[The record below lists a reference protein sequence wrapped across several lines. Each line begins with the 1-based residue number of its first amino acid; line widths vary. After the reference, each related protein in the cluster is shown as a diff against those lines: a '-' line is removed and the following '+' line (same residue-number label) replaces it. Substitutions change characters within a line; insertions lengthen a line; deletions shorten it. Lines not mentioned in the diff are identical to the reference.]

1 MPEENKSPEPKKTT
15 AKTPVVAIKPFSLSG
30 NPNGETFHS
39 DQISDMGV
47 TGTVHSALGN
57 TDFGNSKYDDLSTK
71 TEHIQSGNYE
81 FMRGE
86 RQSALTQIG
95 SGVVR
100 VGLKAVVE
108 ALKTPA
114 YLYAL
119 GEAAMTDKTLDQ
131 TLDNAYLNGLEGA
144 ENSWKAAGSPL
155 AVHKSFKSGKGGLMD
170 NIAST
175 SFWASEGA
183 DGVGYMVGM
192 VGGSYGVGLLGLA
205 PKLAKV
211 ALKLGVKNAL
221 KASSIG
227 AKLELGVQ
235 TTLNTATESLAE
247 AKGVGDRIR
256 NDFKDMLN
264 PESQNYNPINPATGK
279 NWTEQ
284 EVASSIADGSK
295 STFYLNTLILFG
307 PNMIMN
313 KNLLGRFNKDKKL
326 LDNFRDASGKL
337 SINPLLKKQFI
348 KDYSK
353 ALGIAMVSEGPV
365 EEGGQFSIE
374 NYEVKRATG
383 KTSDTLIKG
392 LIKEYGNTW
401 NSLEGQK
408 SILLGSVIGGLAGVA
423 GQYRKNKQLSELKPV
438 INKMIANN
446 FTGVM
451 DNLDIFERDDNN
463 RIKNDNNNQP
473 VINEQ
478 KALAYFYSL
487 ANEAGESQVRDLAA
501 FDSNKLLYD
510 YIAHK
515 QFVRWSSQFIQQGD
529 LGLEILDEHIDN
541 AANTQE
547 IIDKKDLSLG
557 QGTSFSE
564 TGYKQQLKKKARDLH
579 ASYNETL
586 DVLKGL
592 PFLEEFTKNNPKEA
606 GSYIND
612 LANAVYQ
619 ENAKQV
625 FYKEKI
631 QDLSKE
637 LIELNSSLSSDL
649 PQNQAIAEKIRKDV
663 ANTVLLLEKSKE
675 DYKAI
680 FSEEQQ
686 ILAFNQHIKD
696 SKVEE
701 EISKESRK
709 FATGSNVAD
718 GENKTNDPGDQ
729 SAEIINYNNNNTE
742 KLNTIN
748 NFADFNLLKEEAKE
762 SPYHNTET
770 SKQFAAKE
778 KQLNDAVN
786 VFANAIIKNTVE
798 NTPENQEFF
807 ANNSKEIEAKVQQL
821 KDAAMPKKTF
831 DELLAEKGIVN
842 EEMPP
847 VLTQEKIDEEQEIVS
862 LANVQGSY
870 SSNEKTQNET
880 QESINSIQSE
890 KGINARVNV
899 IMVRLFEHYF
909 DNKVFRFIRDNFGF
923 PKIDNSSKVNI
934 TALNALKKGD
944 KVTLELV
951 KLTKAEDDP
960 YKFFKDD
967 QNNFIPVNHIAIKH
981 NGELVG
987 FVMQPHPVSVESL
1000 DPVKSEE
1007 LRKQL
1012 IDYRKKVI
1020 SLINQGITVTEE
1032 VQAKGT
1038 GNLYTKLK
1046 EGNPK
1051 EPASTKFIDNKFDV
1065 FSDSRPQDKAD
1076 GSLIFVYANAEGKIK
1091 LPDSSVSDLNASDIV
1106 TINKRLN
1113 EFSKFRTKPG
1123 QVYQLVKDLTG
1134 QWSPIPVY
1142 ANNINDKTTDA
1153 IEEILN
1159 TFDDS
1164 SNEKDIVRALQPYV
1178 YSSKNKQGAMLLV
1191 KKEGGKIILS
1201 SNRNDISLNDFNN
1214 GTALTKKFLLGM
1226 KGLAQNIDVTN
1237 INNPVV
1243 QQKMADRGTLIT
1255 NVTTFNGEYFVQ
1267 PYVEFSFNSMT
1278 EEKPAITDNQIN
1290 KLSAVQ
1296 PSSTPSTSVSTDVKA
1311 DIEKSLGIKLSDYLA
1326 YTMGSSGAMT
1336 WKQLLSMKDNDGN
1349 NIPENERHVI
1359 KSFYDLGDDH
1369 FAIGYKAN
1377 NSPNTINF
1385 QIYKKGNDIAVGKAF
1400 VNSSKEFHLISSKTT
1415 IAQEKIVFLN
1425 KKYDAEFAALEKPTT
1440 TTEDIEARKA
1450 DIEKRIQE
1458 EISKADMFHGTSDA
1472 EGVLSGKYDIDSAMQ
1487 TAGQEVGAGLYLAN
1501 NKERAKN
1508 YSEESARQQKVKGK
1522 IIGKPSVLYFN
1533 SKDFNILKSDKSIGK
1548 EVFNKV
1554 KEKYPDLS
1562 ITENTTAKE
1571 LYNKIVKEE
1580 YGVDFTSSLDTS
1592 DMVPIMVELG
1602 IDGINFKSDTVIYN
1616 FKKIKDNEI
1625 NAKYNALITKLSEI
1639 KPSKV
1644 TSEEDDFLNDLNDIK
1659 NVKIDE
1665 NGAASKSID
1674 NTVLNRVLFEK
1685 WLKKNLPQLSL
1696 SEITDINELKDT
1708 IIDAFGLFK
1717 DSTIFLFEG
1726 AGNKTAYH
1734 EAFHGV
1740 FRNLLTVKQREEL
1753 INEAKTKY
1761 PAPTL
1766 EDLNNLQKDLKNQ
1779 YTEQQ
1784 LTNLYYEEQLSDAFA
1799 IFSNDKNSKSL
1810 LGKLSDAIVRFFNKI
1825 LRYFNLLQNNDLSKI
1840 ENLFDNI
1847 NNGKLATMKSKSN
1860 SVVNIPI
1867 FSEYA
1872 YSKVLNEQLTVS
1884 IAAATV
1890 KTVGDLFMAKY
1901 QNNLI
1906 SNKKTSPVEAFQ
1918 SIVDDYIAK
1927 FKTLPKGSV
1936 DKAVCGKIILNFPEL
1951 IIEAKKYLSSR
1962 SVKIKSKISY
1972 TEKIGT
1978 LTSLEDNSSVEFFNE
1993 LELNKLSDYEVNT
2006 MESKTVK
2013 GLAEWT
2019 SISGLSSASARLRL
2033 FLSSIPVLSTRK
2045 SNGAYTSLTDR
2056 FGMQIYHDF
2065 NELYTYIEDNL
2076 IDLYEFE
2083 EQIEKLQE
2091 LSVNRPE
2098 LKQVIDKLTN
2108 KSSDYN
2114 NDQFNL
2120 LQNDFNTNFSKQQ
2133 LEYSLAKFDTDAATG
2148 QTTIRIID
2156 ANRTT
2161 LGKQISDKWK
2171 SNVFDNN
2178 RNTIGSYND
2187 QKESVINVA
2196 KAKRLEDSWNGL
2208 PEKPKASVVN
2218 AKLLQAGIEYSE
2230 SALNQLIEQND
2241 PEWKKDVSIVLN
2253 YYSSNLNPAN
2263 EKAFREALYRLVSKE
2278 VELVPSRHSKSFI
2291 SGTNENIFTV
2301 QLPSFISKTIAK
2313 IKNVG
2318 KFKTW
2323 SNELSKD
2330 LFYKNSGILK
2340 MLKGNSAF
2348 RLKLKV
2354 SYIDALKDERGTR
2367 EGVHFT
2373 DMTPKDYAA
2382 CQIAY
2387 FQNIA
2392 VNKQKDIAGVINKY
2406 FYIIGADKSMQVII
2420 DSTSTQAKVDSKGK
2434 LLVVKSPIINN
2445 GQDELSYYNHFLQEA
2460 HRIKVNLDIKNDII
2474 LNKGKGK
2481 HKLNS
2486 LLENYHMSKDNFT
2499 ELSKLILKDELSE
2512 EDVKQLSNM
2521 FDGFA
2526 YKFNYF
2532 SNDFNKNVLPSLMKI
2547 IDSSTIDNLESNLDS
2562 NDNVQFKGN
2571 VINAI
2576 AKEIQSDFNKTLEE
2590 MIDNGVILYNEKTK
2604 LYSSK
2609 IITLEEK
2616 INVVDGQKI
2625 QRTEQD
2631 INDDILNVLVNFSA
2645 NTKLN
2650 NMEFSNIFNGDIAQY
2665 KAKELGKRTPQ
2676 SQAMTV
2682 FGRFKNKI
2690 MKTRVVKDFYY
2701 KLDKEKRDDI
2711 YNSLIDNGLRPEE
2724 AKEIIDQYLNVNTT
2738 DAQVYI
2744 SPELYK
2750 RIHESRGTWTPLMQE
2765 AYDIAESGDKKAMTP
2780 EVRRQLLG
2788 IKPFYFG
2795 NRFNED
2801 LGIMQFEQVKCSMI
2815 PLFKSYTDLNPL
2827 LADIR
2832 KDMLKKDKNGN
2843 TTLDMVAHESAFKD
2857 ALGFRNDIFDST
2869 GSVTLDLNTDNFGIQ
2884 VDNVDHIEGGN
2895 DSTRQLKMLILGTV
2909 DKNKTYRG
2917 VPGSEII
2924 DTITRL
2930 EATNIRTSLAELK
2943 TKLDIK
2949 NNAEFG
2955 TFIADAITK
2964 RNATV
2969 NVEESLSLE
2978 DGDFKYALDGSLSV
2992 QIENLI
2998 SSVYTS
3004 NAIKQEFEVGGDAVQ
3019 ATSLGFQVK
3028 SKFKNLLEQQ
3038 KNLTKDEL
3046 TIQKRLEWI
3055 KPNKENGYIEFAEC
3069 AMPAW
3074 TSKFFD
3080 EKGFLIDAKNIPE
3093 ALRQLIIYRIPTE
3106 GLHSMLPIRVV
3117 EFLPPTMGNFILLPL
3132 EITKQFG
3139 SDFDF
3144 DKVYF
3149 IGKDFYK
3156 TINENK
3162 EVVFEEYKYY
3172 ANEED
3177 TALRYGQYI
3186 RYANKKRVYPMDF
3199 EFFAKLPIEEQNPK
3213 ASRDNEIIN
3222 QYFNILTELSN
3233 LNLLIKP
3240 SGFDALVDFK
3250 NDNFE
3255 TKQEV
3260 DFFSSNNQ
3268 REIKKRSHTSITIKG
3283 QAALHVSGHSF
3294 GVLMDLNTASYIKEK
3309 QKDGT
3314 YKSYLDLNKTINI
3327 DGKKRTDFHKLYN
3340 DSGKLIA
3347 NELGSLLAA
3356 TLDDLKFDILAYLNI
3371 NSYTIDTLAT
3381 IMRSG
3386 VTTND
3391 SLTFIGQP
3399 ALKELAKALEGN
3411 ENKIKEFNQG
3421 RIDVDTLISI
3431 YKNKAKSILDKLEDR
3446 DNPEVS
3452 DLYDKIE
3459 DPNFYVSTKEIFKY
3473 VNNFDFNEFEKTAS
3487 PKELLNYFSNQ
3498 ARVLIQFKSAEI
3510 ISKELVKANKFF
3522 AINKEVGPNIEDI
3535 ISKQYILEDLENS
3548 KILNGFDLE
3557 RNPSL
3562 NETWKVH
3569 LDALQWFSSYFP
3581 YGSESYK
3588 GVKEMF
3594 AFQQGSKNIS
3604 EYPVKDRQYM
3614 NSFIRTFVD
3623 HGSDLFK
3630 DVNKEYDN
3638 LLKTLPAL
3646 VNKIFAFTD
3655 EEMFLGTISYNSL
3668 RNNPFLKELKEYNDK
3683 DNDNYYLQLK
3693 GTRLELQIKNNVI
3706 AGLTALYNS
3715 VDPEVKNFA
3724 IDLIKHSFLTT
3735 GFFKGINSFSTLIN
3749 PEILNELGYNQ
3760 FRKNVIEELRIKG
3773 PLLSEKTIVEEMI
3786 MNNPRSFSKTFDP
3799 IMFIQD
3805 STEGLPSTITTNIN
3819 LINAA
3824 KRTGDMQWTDEDG
3837 VTRNPMIISVIDKAK
3852 KMIKLFKRND
3862 NVGVAN
3868 DMNEVANIV
3877 YNEITPLG
3885 KNGCVIEINILE
3897 TPKKSQLPDN
3907 DRGIS
3912 STDESTDVDGKIT
3925 PVIPDGKKNEEV
3937 VTEVNV
3943 ATENKESP
3951 LPTTQPSTQPQ
3962 VVLSTSKKLT
3972 QEEADWL
3979 MNNLRQITE
3988 KYKSSTLA
3996 GSKDIELK
4004 TPIII
4009 GKTKVTHIDPEA
4021 GGTPSIIFERPS
4033 GKWMIKIREKNN
4045 KMYLELFQWRDANV
4059 KGEFS
4064 FYVTDDSTGNDLEN
4078 IKKSGLFDLAT
4089 QLYNDT
4095 NIPDPGTRLG
4105 QFETANSLQ
4114 QKYGLKR
4121 TYKDIINELKVTQPS
4136 TSVKSNLSNINTNNS
4151 LFRPDTKIKE
4161 KHFKN
4166 SNTVKVSEILDTIS
4180 ESNHPLSA
4188 LAARL
4193 KSFSSINNVNVNLLP
4208 VSSFTKEVEI
4218 ESAAYFSVDKNE
4230 INIAEF
4236 TNVKKGE
4243 SEALL
4248 LHEILH
4254 ALSYNALRK
4263 NGEYNQDFKKLYNYS
4278 IDKLKGFDVESEK
4291 GTYANHTI
4299 DEFFVSL
4306 FTDSNFIKQLK
4317 ELPPIDIKKSD
4328 NLFEEI
4334 FDMIL
4339 KYLGIEKGDSAYKQ
4353 AFSVATNILE
4363 EERFNVNRSEDL
4375 FEMQKYED
4383 SLNLNIET
4391 LDSPK
4396 FIDWYNNELQNN
4408 PDLDAEEA
4416 LEYYK
4421 KCKS

>member
-1 MPEENKSPEPKKTT
+1 MIADLKAREQTDLVKAGINLVDFEGTYGDKQGNMP
-15 AKTPVVAIKPFSLSG
+15 
-30 NPNGETFHS
+30 
-39 DQISDMGV
+39 
-47 TGTVHSALGN
+47 
-57 TDFGNSKYDDLSTK
+57 DDL
-71 TEHIQSGNYE
+71 Y
-81 FMRGE
+81 
-86 RQSALTQIG
+86 
-95 SGVVR
+95 
-100 VGLKAVVE
+100 AV
-108 ALKTPA
+108 
-114 YLYAL
+114 Y
-119 GEAAMTDKTLDQ
+119 
-131 TLDNAYLNGLEGA
+131 
-144 ENSWKAAGSPL
+144 
-155 AVHKSFKSGKGGLMD
+155 
-170 NIAST
+170 
-175 SFWASEGA
+175 
-183 DGVGYMVGM
+183 
-192 VGGSYGVGLLGLA
+192 
-205 PKLAKV
+205 
-211 ALKLGVKNAL
+211 
-221 KASSIG
+221 
-227 AKLELGVQ
+227 
-235 TTLNTATESLAE
+235 
-247 AKGVGDRIR
+247 
-256 NDFKDMLN
+256 
-264 PESQNYNPINPATGK
+264 
-279 NWTEQ
+279 
-284 EVASSIADGSK
+284 
-295 STFYLNTLILFG
+295 
-307 PNMIMN
+307 
-313 KNLLGRFNKDKKL
+313 
-326 LDNFRDASGKL
+326 
-337 SINPLLKKQFI
+337 
-348 KDYSK
+348 
-353 ALGIAMVSEGPV
+353 
-365 EEGGQFSIE
+365 
-374 NYEVKRATG
+374 
-383 KTSDTLIKG
+383 
-392 LIKEYGNTW
+392 
-401 NSLEGQK
+401 K
-408 SILLGSVIGGLAGVA
+408 SI
-423 GQYRKNKQLSELKPV
+423 YDK
-438 INKMIANN
+438 
-446 FTGVM
+446 
-451 DNLDIFERDDNN
+451 
-463 RIKNDNNNQP
+463 
-473 VINEQ
+473 
-478 KALAYFYSL
+478 Y
-487 ANEAGESQVRDLAA
+487 
-501 FDSNKLLYD
+501 NKL
-510 YIAHK
+510 
-515 QFVRWSSQFIQQGD
+515 
-529 LGLEILDEHIDN
+529 
-541 AANTQE
+541 
-547 IIDKKDLSLG
+547 
-557 QGTSFSE
+557 
-564 TGYKQQLKKKARDLH
+564 
-579 ASYNETL
+579 
-586 DVLKGL
+586 
-592 PFLEEFTKNNPKEA
+592 
-606 GSYIND
+606 
-612 LANAVYQ
+612 
-619 ENAKQV
+619 
-625 FYKEKI
+625 
-631 QDLSKE
+631 
-637 LIELNSSLSSDL
+637 
-649 PQNQAIAEKIRKDV
+649 
-663 ANTVLLLEKSKE
+663 
-675 DYKAI
+675 
-680 FSEEQQ
+680 
-686 ILAFNQHIKD
+686 
-696 SKVEE
+696 
-701 EISKESRK
+701 
-709 FATGSNVAD
+709 
-718 GENKTNDPGDQ
+718 
-729 SAEIINYNNNNTE
+729 
-742 KLNTIN
+742 
-748 NFADFNLLKEEAKE
+748 
-762 SPYHNTET
+762 
-770 SKQFAAKE
+770 
-778 KQLNDAVN
+778 
-786 VFANAIIKNTVE
+786 
-798 NTPENQEFF
+798 
-807 ANNSKEIEAKVQQL
+807 
-821 KDAAMPKKTF
+821 
-831 DELLAEKGIVN
+831 
-842 EEMPP
+842 
-847 VLTQEKIDEEQEIVS
+847 
-862 LANVQGSY
+862 
-870 SSNEKTQNET
+870 
-880 QESINSIQSE
+880 
-890 KGINARVNV
+890 
-899 IMVRLFEHYF
+899 
-909 DNKVFRFIRDNFGF
+909 
-923 PKIDNSSKVNI
+923 
-934 TALNALKKGD
+934 
-944 KVTLELV
+944 
-951 KLTKAEDDP
+951 
-960 YKFFKDD
+960 
-967 QNNFIPVNHIAIKH
+967 
-981 NGELVG
+981 
-987 FVMQPHPVSVESL
+987 
-1000 DPVKSEE
+1000 
-1007 LRKQL
+1007 
-1012 IDYRKKVI
+1012 
-1020 SLINQGITVTEE
+1020 
-1032 VQAKGT
+1032 
-1038 GNLYTKLK
+1038 
-1046 EGNPK
+1046 
-1051 EPASTKFIDNKFDV
+1051 
-1065 FSDSRPQDKAD
+1065 
-1076 GSLIFVYANAEGKIK
+1076 
-1091 LPDSSVSDLNASDIV
+1091 
-1106 TINKRLN
+1106 
-1113 EFSKFRTKPG
+1113 
-1123 QVYQLVKDLTG
+1123 
-1134 QWSPIPVY
+1134 
-1142 ANNINDKTTDA
+1142 
-1153 IEEILN
+1153 
-1159 TFDDS
+1159 
-1164 SNEKDIVRALQPYV
+1164 
-1178 YSSKNKQGAMLLV
+1178 
-1191 KKEGGKIILS
+1191 
-1201 SNRNDISLNDFNN
+1201 
-1214 GTALTKKFLLGM
+1214 
-1226 KGLAQNIDVTN
+1226 
-1237 INNPVV
+1237 
-1243 QQKMADRGTLIT
+1243 
-1255 NVTTFNGEYFVQ
+1255 
-1267 PYVEFSFNSMT
+1267 
-1278 EEKPAITDNQIN
+1278 ITD
-1290 KLSAVQ
+1290 
-1296 PSSTPSTSVSTDVKA
+1296 
-1311 DIEKSLGIKLSDYLA
+1311 
-1326 YTMGSSGAMT
+1326 
-1336 WKQLLSMKDNDGN
+1336 
-1349 NIPENERHVI
+1349 
-1359 KSFYDLGDDH
+1359 
-1369 FAIGYKAN
+1369 
-1377 NSPNTINF
+1377 
-1385 QIYKKGNDIAVGKAF
+1385 
-1400 VNSSKEFHLISSKTT
+1400 
-1415 IAQEKIVFLN
+1415 
-1425 KKYDAEFAALEKPTT
+1425 
-1440 TTEDIEARKA
+1440 
-1450 DIEKRIQE
+1450 
-1458 EISKADMFHGTSDA
+1458 
-1472 EGVLSGKYDIDSAMQ
+1472 
-1487 TAGQEVGAGLYLAN
+1487 
-1501 NKERAKN
+1501 
-1508 YSEESARQQKVKGK
+1508 
-1522 IIGKPSVLYFN
+1522 
-1533 SKDFNILKSDKSIGK
+1533 
-1548 EVFNKV
+1548 
-1554 KEKYPDLS
+1554 
-1562 ITENTTAKE
+1562 
-1571 LYNKIVKEE
+1571 
-1580 YGVDFTSSLDTS
+1580 
-1592 DMVPIMVELG
+1592 
-1602 IDGINFKSDTVIYN
+1602 
-1616 FKKIKDNEI
+1616 
-1625 NAKYNALITKLSEI
+1625 LSEI
-1639 KPSKV
+1639 KPSSVVKNNISETKDSVNNAPIQPSKASGNKV
-1644 TSEEDDFLNDLNDIK
+1644 LYTSRKVLELAYANDKSNNRETGQTLENIIRRGGYAIEELNELIPGWQTMSLVTTEEDDFLNDLNDIK

-1740 FRNLLTVKQREEL
+1740 FRNLLTVKQREKL

-1993 LELNKLSDYEVNT
+1993 LELNKLSDYEINT

-2133 LEYSLAKFDTDAATG
+2133 LEYSLPKFDTDAATG

-2156 ANRTT
+2156 ANRVS

-2171 SNVFDNN
+2171 SNIFDNN

-2218 AKLLQAGIEYSE
+2218 AKLLQAGIEYSD
-2230 SALNQLIEQND
+2230 SALNQLVEQND

-2406 FYIIGADKSMQVII
+2406 FYIIPADKSMQVII
-2420 DSTSTQAKVDSKGK
+2420 DSTSTQAKVDSNGK
-2434 LLVVKSPIINN
+2434 LLVTKSPIIHN
-2445 GQDELSYYNHFLQEA
+2445 GQDKLSYYNHFLQEA

-2521 FDGFA
+2521 FNGFA

-2547 IDSSTIDNLESNLDS
+2547 IDNSTIDNLESNLDS

-2609 IITLEEK
+2609 IITLEEETDV
-2616 INVVDGQKI
+2616 INGQEVKI
-2625 QRTEQD
+2625 QRTEQQ

-2711 YNSLIDNGLRPEE
+2711 YNSLTDNGLSPEE

-2780 EVRRQLLG
+2780 EIRRQLLG

-3038 KNLTKDEL
+3038 KNLTKDQL

-3080 EKGFLIDAKNIPE
+3080 EKGFLIDAENIPE

-3268 REIKKRSHTSITIKG
+3268 RQIKKRSHTSITIKG

-3356 TLDDLKFDILAYLNI
+3356 TLDDLKFDILSYLNI

-3786 MNNPRSFSKTFDP
+3786 MNNPRAFSKTFDP
-3799 IMFIQD
+3799 IMFIED

-3912 STDESTDVDGKIT
+3912 STDESNDIPDKTT
-3925 PVIPDGKKNEEV
+3925 TVIPDGKNTEEV
-3937 VTEVNV
+3937 VTEVPI

-3951 LPTTQPSTQPQ
+3951 LPTTQ
-3962 VVLSTSKKLT
+3962 
-3972 QEEADWL
+3972 
-3979 MNNLRQITE
+3979 
-3988 KYKSSTLA
+3988 SST
-3996 GSKDIELK
+3996 
-4004 TPIII
+4004 
-4009 GKTKVTHIDPEA
+4009 
-4021 GGTPSIIFERPS
+4021 
-4033 GKWMIKIREKNN
+4033 N
-4045 KMYLELFQWRDANV
+4045 
-4059 KGEFS
+4059 
-4064 FYVTDDSTGNDLEN
+4064 
-4078 IKKSGLFDLAT
+4078 
-4089 QLYNDT
+4089 
-4095 NIPDPGTRLG
+4095 
-4105 QFETANSLQ
+4105 
-4114 QKYGLKR
+4114 
-4121 TYKDIINELKVTQPS
+4121 
-4136 TSVKSNLSNINTNNS
+4136 VKSNLSNINTNNS

-4166 SNTVKVSEILDTIS
+4166 SNTVKVSEILNTIS

-4188 LAARL
+4188 LANRL

-4263 NGEYNQDFKKLYNYS
+4263 NGEYNEDFKKLYNYS
-4278 IDKLKGFDVESEK
+4278 IDKLKGFDVKSEK

-4317 ELPPIDIKKSD
+4317 ELPPIDIKKSN

-4383 SLNLNIET
+4383 SLRSTQLFNDFEAAPSAKDLGIDDENIT
-4391 LDSPK
+4391 TTD
-4396 FIDWYNNELQNN
+4396 F
-4408 PDLDAEEA
+4408 
-4416 LEYYK
+4416 
-4421 KCKS
+4421 KCK

>member
-1 MPEENKSPEPKKTT
+1 MPEENKVPESKTT
-15 AKTPVVAIKPFSLSG
+15 PAKTPVVAIKPFSLSG
-30 NPNGETFHS
+30 NPNGEIFHS

-47 TGTVHSALGN
+47 SGTIHSTLGN
-57 TDFGNSKYDDLSTK
+57 TDFGNSKYDYLSTK
-71 TEHIQSGNYE
+71 TEDIQSGDYE

-86 RQSALTQIG
+86 RQSALSQIG
-95 SGVVR
+95 SGIAR
-100 VGLKAVVE
+100 IGLKAVVE
-108 ALKTPA
+108 AAKTPG
-114 YLYAL
+114 YLYAF

-144 ENSWKAAGSPL
+144 ENAYKAAGSPL

-192 VGGSYGVGLLGLA
+192 VGGSYGVSLLGLA

-211 ALKLGVKNAL
+211 ALKVGVKNAL

-235 TTLNTATESLAE
+235 TTLNTVTESLAE
-247 AKGVGDRIR
+247 AKGGGDRIR
-256 NDFKDMLN
+256 NEFKDILN
-264 PESQNYNPINPATGK
+264 PESPNYNPINPATSK
-279 NWTEQ
+279 DWTKE
-284 EVASSIADGSK
+284 EVDASIADGSK
-295 STFYLNTLILFG
+295 SIFLSNALLLFG
-307 PNMIMN
+307 PNLIMN
-313 KNLLGRFNKDKKL
+313 KNLLGRFVKDKKL

-337 SINPLLKKQFI
+337 SINPILKKQFI

-353 ALGIAMVSEGPV
+353 AIGTSVVSEGFV
-365 EEGGQFSIE
+365 EEGGQSSIE

-383 KTSDTLIKG
+383 KTSDDLMHG
-392 LIKEYGNTW
+392 LIKEYSNTLT
-401 NSLEGQK
+401 SLEGQK
-408 SILLGSVIGGLAGVA
+408 SILLGSVIGGLSGVV
-423 GQYRKNKQLSELKPV
+423 GEYRKNKQLNELKPV
-438 INKMIANN
+438 ISKMIANN

-463 RIKNDNNNQP
+463 RIKNDNSNQP
-473 VINEQ
+473 IINEQ

-529 LGLEILDEHIDN
+529 IGLEILDEHIDN

-564 TGYKQQLKKKARDLH
+564 ASYKQQLKKKARDLH

-637 LIELNSSLSSDL
+637 LMELNSSISADL
-649 PQNQAIAEKIRKDV
+649 PQNQAIAEKIRKDT
-663 ANTVLLLEKSKE
+663 ADTVLLLEKSKE
-675 DYKAI
+675 DYKSI

-696 SKVEE
+696 SKAEE
-701 EISKESRK
+701 EISNESRK

-748 NFADFNLLKEEAKE
+748 NFADFNLLKEEAKA
-762 SPYHNTET
+762 SPYHSIET

-778 KQLNDAVN
+778 KQLNDAVD
-786 VFANAIIKNTVE
+786 VFANAIVKNTVE

-807 ANNSKEIEAKVQQL
+807 ANNSKEINAKAQQL

-847 VLTQEKIDEEQEIVS
+847 VLTQEEIDEEQEIVS

-880 QESINSIQSE
+880 QESLNSIQSE

-899 IMVRLFEHYF
+899 IMVHLFEHFF
-909 DNKVFRFIRDNFGF
+909 DNKVFRFVRDAFGF
-923 PKIDNSSKVNI
+923 PKIDNYSKINI

-951 KLTKAEDDP
+951 KLTKDKDDL

-987 FVMQPHPVSVESL
+987 FVMQPHPVSIESL
-1000 DPVKSEE
+1000 DPAKSEE
-1007 LRKQL
+1007 LRNQL

-1032 VQAKGT
+1032 VEAKGT

-1046 EGNPK
+1046 EKKPN
-1051 EPASTKFIDNKFDV
+1051 EPASNKFIDAKFDV
-1065 FSDSRPQDKAD
+1065 FSESRSQDKAD

-1091 LPDSSVSDLNASDIV
+1091 LPDSSLSDLNASDIV

-1178 YSSKNKQGAMLLV
+1178 YSSKHKQGAMLLV
-1191 KKEGGKIILS
+1191 QKENGKIIIY
-1201 SNRNDISLNDFNN
+1201 SNGIKISLNDFNS
-1214 GTALTKKFLLGM
+1214 GTVLTKKFLSGM

-1278 EEKPAITDNQIN
+1278 EEKPAITNNQIN

-1296 PSSTPSTSVSTDVKA
+1296 PSSTPTASVSTDVKA
-1311 DIEKSLGIKLSDYLA
+1311 DIERRRQEEIDKETPIKNENITVDFGGGVSVKYQVITYKDGSVKISTVSERSKRYSRLSDEAFKDYAKIDFESDAKGIIKTELVKDD
-1326 YTMGSSGAMT
+1326 YTDKES
-1336 WKQLLSMKDNDGN
+1336 Q
-1349 NIPENERHVI
+1349 EI
-1359 KSFYDLGDDH
+1359 K
-1369 FAIGYKAN
+1369 AAKEK
-1377 NSPNTINF
+1377 TIN
-1385 QIYKKGNDIAVGKAF
+1385 AKA
-1400 VNSSKEFHLISSKTT
+1400 EL
-1415 IAQEKIVFLN
+1415 
-1425 KKYDAEFAALEKPTT
+1425 AALE
-1440 TTEDIEARKA
+1440 
-1450 DIEKRIQE
+1450 Q
-1458 EISKADMFHGTSDA
+1458 
-1472 EGVLSGKYDIDSAMQ
+1472 
-1487 TAGQEVGAGLYLAN
+1487 
-1501 NKERAKN
+1501 
-1508 YSEESARQQKVKGK
+1508 
-1522 IIGKPSVLYFN
+1522 
-1533 SKDFNILKSDKSIGK
+1533 
-1548 EVFNKV
+1548 
-1554 KEKYPDLS
+1554 
-1562 ITENTTAKE
+1562 
-1571 LYNKIVKEE
+1571 
-1580 YGVDFTSSLDTS
+1580 
-1592 DMVPIMVELG
+1592 
-1602 IDGINFKSDTVIYN
+1602 
-1616 FKKIKDNEI
+1616 
-1625 NAKYNALITKLSEI
+1625 
-1639 KPSKV
+1639 PSKV

-1674 NTVLNRVLFEK
+1674 NTVLNRALFEK

-1847 NNGKLATMKSKSN
+1847 NNGKLATMKSTSN

-2056 FGMQIYHDF
+2056 FGMQVYHDF

-2187 QKESVINVA
+2187 QKESVINVS

-2230 SALNQLIEQND
+2230 SALNQLVEQND

-2420 DSTSTQAKVDSKGK
+2420 DSTSTQAKVDSNGK
-2434 LLVVKSPIINN
+2434 LLVDKSPIINN
-2445 GQDELSYYNHFLQEA
+2445 GQDELSYYNHFLQES

-2512 EDVKQLSNM
+2512 EDVKKLNNM

-2576 AKEIQSDFNKTLEE
+2576 AKEIQNDFNKTLEE

-2616 INVVDGQKI
+2616 INVVNGQEI
-2625 QRTEQD
+2625 QRTEQQ

-2711 YNSLIDNGLRPEE
+2711 YNSLIDNGLSPEE

-3038 KNLTKDEL
+3038 KNLTKDQL

-3080 EKGFLIDAKNIPE
+3080 EKGFLIDAENIPE

-3240 SGFDALVDFK
+3240 SGFDAFVDFK

-3268 REIKKRSHTSITIKG
+3268 RQIKKRSHTSITIKG

-3399 ALKELAKALEGN
+3399 ALKELAKSLEGN

-3431 YKNKAKSILDKLEDR
+3431 YKDKAKSILDKLEDR

-3557 RNPSL
+3557 KNPSL

-3594 AFQQGSKNIS
+3594 AYQQGSKNIS

-3773 PLLSEKTIVEEMI
+3773 PLLSEKTIVEQMI

-3799 IMFIQD
+3799 IMFIED
-3805 STEGLPSTITTNIN
+3805 SSEGLPSTITTNIN
-3819 LINAA
+3819 LIKAA

-3852 KMIKLFKRND
+3852 KMIKLYKRND
-3862 NVGVAN
+3862 NVGTA
-3868 DMNEVANIV
+3868 DDINEVSTIV
-3877 YNEITPLG
+3877 YDEITPLG
-3885 KNGCVIEINILE
+3885 KNGCVIEINTSE

-3912 STDESTDVDGKIT
+3912 STDESNDIPDKTTTVISDGKNT
-3925 PVIPDGKKNEEV
+3925 EEV

-3951 LPTTQPSTQPQ
+3951 LPTTQ
-3962 VVLSTSKKLT
+3962 LSNSVKENVEIPEKLKNIVYESGKEKEDYEIALVDGVPTFIVTNTVPTKLSKGFKVFYS
-3972 QEEADWL
+3972 D
-3979 MNNLRQITE
+3979 
-3988 KYKSSTLA
+3988 YA
-3996 GSKDIELK
+3996 GGQGLFKRSGKKVTIPGFEDIELVMEQGTNK
-4004 TPIII
+4004 VFELSTGLGMPN
-4009 GKTKVTHIDPEA
+4009 TKLTIQKEILA
-4021 GGTPSIIFERPS
+4021 ELEILF
-4033 GKWMIKIREKNN
+4033 KEKNVRSVIEKN
-4045 KMYLELFQWRDANV
+4045 KKINANNANV
-4059 KGEFS
+4059 IIEQNK
-4064 FYVTDDSTGNDLEN
+4064 
-4078 IKKSGLFDLAT
+4078 
-4089 QLYNDT
+4089 
-4095 NIPDPGTRLG
+4095 
-4105 QFETANSLQ
+4105 NS
-4114 QKYGLKR
+4114 
-4121 TYKDIINELKVTQPS
+4121 QPS
-4136 TSVKSNLSNINTNNS
+4136 TSVESNLSNINTNNS

-4180 ESNHPLSA
+4180 ELNHPLSA
-4188 LAARL
+4188 LATRL

-4208 VSSFTKEVEI
+4208 VSSFTKEVEL
-4218 ESAAYFSVDKNE
+4218 ESSAYFSVDKNE

-4263 NGEYNQDFKKLYNYS
+4263 NGEYNEDFKALYNYS
-4278 IDKLKGFDVESEK
+4278 VDKLKGFDIKSEK
-4291 GTYANHTI
+4291 GTYANYTI

-4306 FTDSNFIKQLK
+4306 FTDSKFIKQLK

-4334 FDMIL
+4334 FNMIL

-4396 FIDWYNNELQNN
+4396 FIDWYNNELKNN

>member
-1 MPEENKSPEPKKTT
+1 MPEENKVPESKTT
-15 AKTPVVAIKPFSLSG
+15 PAKTPVVAIKPFSLSG
-30 NPNGETFHS
+30 NPNGEIFHS

-47 TGTVHSALGN
+47 SGTIHSTLGN
-57 TDFGNSKYDDLSTK
+57 TDFGDSKYDYLSTK
-71 TEHIQSGNYE
+71 TEDIQSGDYE

-86 RQSALTQIG
+86 RQSALSQIG
-95 SGVVR
+95 SGIAR
-100 VGLKAVVE
+100 IGLKAVVE
-108 ALKTPA
+108 AAKTPG
-114 YLYAL
+114 YLYAF

-144 ENSWKAAGSPL
+144 ENAYKAAGSPL

-170 NIAST
+170 NIGST

-211 ALKLGVKNAL
+211 ALKVGVKNAL

-235 TTLNTATESLAE
+235 TTLNTVTESLAE
-247 AKGVGDRIR
+247 AKGGGDRIR
-256 NDFKDMLN
+256 SQFKDILN
-264 PESQNYNPINPATGK
+264 PESPNYNPINPATGK
-279 NWTEQ
+279 DWTKE
-284 EVASSIADGSK
+284 EVDASLADGSK
-295 STFYLNTLILFG
+295 SIFLSNALLLFG
-307 PNMIMN
+307 PNLIMN
-313 KNLLGRFNKDKKL
+313 KNLLGRFFKDKKV

-337 SINPLLKKQFI
+337 TTNPILKKQFI

-353 ALGIAMVSEGPV
+353 ALGISIFSEGFV
-365 EEGGQFSIE
+365 EEGGQSSIE

-383 KTSDTLIKG
+383 KTSDDLMHG
-392 LIKEYGNTW
+392 LIKEYGNTLT
-401 NSLEGQK
+401 SLEGQK
-408 SILLGSVIGGLAGVA
+408 SILLGSVIGGLSGVV

-438 INKMIANN
+438 ISKMIANN

-473 VINEQ
+473 IINEQ

-564 TGYKQQLKKKARDLH
+564 AGYKQQLKKKARDLH

-619 ENAKQV
+619 ENAKQI

-637 LIELNSSLSSDL
+637 LMELNSSISADL
-649 PQNQAIAEKIRKDV
+649 PQNQAIAEKIRKDT
-663 ANTVLLLEKSKE
+663 ADTVLLLEKSKE
-675 DYKAI
+675 DYKSI

-696 SKVEE
+696 LKAEE

-718 GENKTNDPGDQ
+718 NENKTNDQGDQ

-748 NFADFNLLKEEAKE
+748 NFADFNLLKEEAKA

-807 ANNSKEIEAKVQQL
+807 ASNSKEINAKVQQL

-847 VLTQEKIDEEQEIVS
+847 VLTQEEIDEEQEIVS
-862 LANVQGSY
+862 LANIQGSY

-960 YKFFKDD
+960 YKFFKDN

-1007 LRKQL
+1007 LRNQL

-1178 YSSKNKQGAMLLV
+1178 YSSTHKQGAMLLV

-1214 GTALTKKFLLGM
+1214 GTALTKKFLSGM

-1296 PSSTPSTSVSTDVKA
+1296 PLPTPSTPVFTDAKSDIERRSVSELLLQRK
-1311 DIEKSLGIKLSDYLA
+1311 ELKSKPLDGDNF
-1326 YTMGSSGAMT
+1326 
-1336 WKQLLSMKDNDGN
+1336 QLLKQIENRLVTEIFKNNPNLSIYLITEKNWAINDTGNLTTNNKLTQVLKIKYAIAEDLLNSYKEDN
-1349 NIPENERHVI
+1349 I
-1359 KSFYDLGDDH
+1359 
-1369 FAIGYKAN
+1369 
-1377 NSPNTINF
+1377 
-1385 QIYKKGNDIAVGKAF
+1385 
-1400 VNSSKEFHLISSKTT
+1400 
-1415 IAQEKIVFLN
+1415 
-1425 KKYDAEFAALEKPTT
+1425 KYDAELDALEKPTT
-1440 TTEDIEARKA
+1440 TT
-1450 DIEKRIQE
+1450 
-1458 EISKADMFHGTSDA
+1458 
-1472 EGVLSGKYDIDSAMQ
+1472 
-1487 TAGQEVGAGLYLAN
+1487 
-1501 NKERAKN
+1501 
-1508 YSEESARQQKVKGK
+1508 
-1522 IIGKPSVLYFN
+1522 
-1533 SKDFNILKSDKSIGK
+1533 
-1548 EVFNKV
+1548 
-1554 KEKYPDLS
+1554 
-1562 ITENTTAKE
+1562 
-1571 LYNKIVKEE
+1571 
-1580 YGVDFTSSLDTS
+1580 
-1592 DMVPIMVELG
+1592 
-1602 IDGINFKSDTVIYN
+1602 
-1616 FKKIKDNEI
+1616 
-1625 NAKYNALITKLSEI
+1625 
-1639 KPSKV
+1639 
-1644 TSEEDDFLNDLNDIK
+1644 EEDDFLNDLNDIK

-1753 INEAKTKY
+1753 VNEAKAKY

-1784 LTNLYYEEQLSDAFA
+1784 LTNLYYEEQIADAFA

-1993 LELNKLSDYEVNT
+1993 LELNKLSDYEINT

-2133 LEYSLAKFDTDAATG
+2133 LEYSLPKFDTDAATG

-2156 ANRTT
+2156 ANRVS

-2218 AKLLQAGIEYSE
+2218 AKLLQAGIEYSD
-2230 SALNQLIEQND
+2230 SALNQLVEQND

-2406 FYIIGADKSMQVII
+2406 FYIIPADKSMQVII
-2420 DSTSTQAKVDSKGK
+2420 DSTSTQAKVDSNGK
-2434 LLVVKSPIINN
+2434 LLVTKSPIIHN
-2445 GQDELSYYNHFLQEA
+2445 GQDKLSYYNHFLQEA

-2512 EDVKQLSNM
+2512 EDVKQLSKM

-2547 IDSSTIDNLESNLDS
+2547 IDNSTIDNLESNLDS

-2609 IITLEEK
+2609 IITLEEETDV
-2616 INVVDGQKI
+2616 INGQEVKI
-2625 QRTEQD
+2625 QRTEQQ

-2780 EVRRQLLG
+2780 EIRRQLLG

-3356 TLDDLKFDILAYLNI
+3356 TLDDLKFDILSYLNI

-3399 ALKELAKALEGN
+3399 ALKELAKSLEGN

-3715 VDPEVKNFA
+3715 VDLEVKNFA

-3773 PLLSEKTIVEEMI
+3773 PLLSEKTIVEQMI

-3799 IMFIQD
+3799 IMFIED

-3862 NVGVAN
+3862 NVGIAN

-3912 STDESTDVDGKIT
+3912 STDESTDVDDKIT
-3925 PVIPDGKKNEEV
+3925 PVIPDGKNTEEV

-3951 LPTTQPSTQPQ
+3951 LPTTQ
-3962 VVLSTSKKLT
+3962 
-3972 QEEADWL
+3972 
-3979 MNNLRQITE
+3979 
-3988 KYKSSTLA
+3988 SST
-3996 GSKDIELK
+3996 
-4004 TPIII
+4004 
-4009 GKTKVTHIDPEA
+4009 
-4021 GGTPSIIFERPS
+4021 
-4033 GKWMIKIREKNN
+4033 N
-4045 KMYLELFQWRDANV
+4045 
-4059 KGEFS
+4059 
-4064 FYVTDDSTGNDLEN
+4064 
-4078 IKKSGLFDLAT
+4078 
-4089 QLYNDT
+4089 
-4095 NIPDPGTRLG
+4095 
-4105 QFETANSLQ
+4105 
-4114 QKYGLKR
+4114 
-4121 TYKDIINELKVTQPS
+4121 
-4136 TSVKSNLSNINTNNS
+4136 VKSNLSNISTNNS

-4166 SNTVKVSEILDTIS
+4166 SNTVKVSEILNTIS

-4263 NGEYNQDFKKLYNYS
+4263 NGEYNEDFKKLYNYS
-4278 IDKLKGFDVESEK
+4278 IDKLKGFDVKSEK

-4317 ELPPIDIKKSD
+4317 ELPPIDIKKSN

-4383 SLNLNIET
+4383 SLRSTQLFNDFEAAPSAKDLGIDDENIT
-4391 LDSPK
+4391 TTD
-4396 FIDWYNNELQNN
+4396 F
-4408 PDLDAEEA
+4408 
-4416 LEYYK
+4416 
-4421 KCKS
+4421 KCK

>member
-1 MPEENKSPEPKKTT
+1 MPEENKSQEPKSTPEK
-15 AKTPVVAIKPFSLSG
+15 KPVVAIQPFSLSG
-30 NPNGETFHS
+30 NPFGEKVYS
-39 DQISDMGV
+39 GEISQMGV
-47 TGTVHSALGN
+47 TGTVHSTSGN
-57 TDFGNSKYDDLSTK
+57 IDFGDSKYDDLSTRA
-71 TEHIQSGNYE
+71 EHIQSGDYE

-86 RQSALTQIG
+86 RQSALSQIG

-170 NIAST
+170 NIGST

-183 DGVGYMVGM
+183 DGVGFMLGM
-192 VGGSYGVGLLGLA
+192 LVPGA
-205 PKLAKV
+205 
-211 ALKLGVKNAL
+211 ALKGVNLAVKAEKLLIKAGVKNAL

-235 TTLNTATESLAE
+235 TTLNTVTESLAE
-247 AKGVGDRIR
+247 AKGGADRIR
-256 NDFKDMLN
+256 NEFKDILN
-264 PESQNYNPINPATGK
+264 PESPNYNPINPATGK
-279 NWTEQ
+279 DWTKE
-284 EVASSIADGSK
+284 EVDASLADGSK
-295 STFYLNTLILFG
+295 SIFLSNALLLFG
-307 PNMIMN
+307 PNLIMN
-313 KNLLGRFNKDKKL
+313 KNLLGRFFKDKKV

-337 SINPLLKKQFI
+337 TINPLLKKQFI

-353 ALGIAMVSEGPV
+353 ALGISIFSEGFV
-365 EEGGQFSIE
+365 EEGGQSSIE

-383 KTSDTLIKG
+383 KTSDDLMHG
-392 LIKEYGNTW
+392 LIKEYGNTLT
-401 NSLEGQK
+401 SLEGQK
-408 SILLGSVIGGLAGVA
+408 SILLGSVIGGLSGVV
-423 GQYRKNKQLSELKPV
+423 GQYRKNKQLNELKPV
-438 INKMIANN
+438 ISKMIANN

-564 TGYKQQLKKKARDLH
+564 AGYKQQLKKKARDLH

-606 GSYIND
+606 GDYIND

-619 ENAKQV
+619 ENAKQI

-637 LIELNSSLSSDL
+637 LMELNSSISADL
-649 PQNQAIAEKIRKDV
+649 PQNQAIAEKIRKDT
-663 ANTVLLLEKSKE
+663 ADTVLLLEKSKE
-675 DYKAI
+675 DYKSI

-696 SKVEE
+696 LKAEE

-718 GENKTNDPGDQ
+718 NENKTNDQGDQ

-748 NFADFNLLKEEAKE
+748 NFADFNLLKEEAKA

-798 NTPENQEFF
+798 STPENQEFF

-821 KDAAMPKKTF
+821 KDAAMPKKSF
-831 DELLAEKGIVN
+831 NELLADQGIVN

-847 VLTQEKIDEEQEIVS
+847 VLTQKEIDEEQEIVS

-880 QESINSIQSE
+880 QESLNSIQSE

-909 DNKVFRFIRDNFGF
+909 DNKVFRFIRDKFGF

-981 NGELVG
+981 NGELIG

-1032 VQAKGT
+1032 VQVKGT

-1046 EGNPK
+1046 EGNPN
-1051 EPASTKFIDNKFDV
+1051 EPANNKFIDNKFDV
-1065 FSDSRPQDKAD
+1065 FSDSRLQDKAD

-1142 ANNINDKTTDA
+1142 ANNINDKTIDA

-1178 YSSKNKQGAMLLV
+1178 YSSTNKQGAMLLV

-1214 GTALTKKFLLGM
+1214 GTALTKKFLSGM

-1278 EEKPAITDNQIN
+1278 EEKPVITDNQIN

-1296 PSSTPSTSVSTDVKA
+1296 PSSTTFTGISTDA
-1311 DIEKSLGIKLSDYLA
+1311 
-1326 YTMGSSGAMT
+1326 
-1336 WKQLLSMKDNDGN
+1336 
-1349 NIPENERHVI
+1349 
-1359 KSFYDLGDDH
+1359 
-1369 FAIGYKAN
+1369 KAN
-1377 NSPNTINF
+1377 IERRRREEILKYLDTTFDSETVSLKEEQEEQQKIN
-1385 QIYKKGNDIAVGKAF
+1385 A
-1400 VNSSKEFHLISSKTT
+1400 
-1415 IAQEKIVFLN
+1415 
-1425 KKYDAEFAALEKPTT
+1425 KYDAELAALGTT
-1440 TTEDIEARKA
+1440 TKKNEQEIA
-1450 DIEKRIQE
+1450 DLR
-1458 EISKADMFHGTSDA
+1458 
-1472 EGVLSGKYDIDSAMQ
+1472 
-1487 TAGQEVGAGLYLAN
+1487 
-1501 NKERAKN
+1501 
-1508 YSEESARQQKVKGK
+1508 
-1522 IIGKPSVLYFN
+1522 
-1533 SKDFNILKSDKSIGK
+1533 
-1548 EVFNKV
+1548 V
-1554 KEKYPDLS
+1554 KEQADL
-1562 ITENTTAKE
+1562 IKA
-1571 LYNKIVKEE
+1571 
-1580 YGVDFTSSLDTS
+1580 
-1592 DMVPIMVELG
+1592 
-1602 IDGINFKSDTVIYN
+1602 GINLADFKGTYGEKQGNMPDDLYAIY
-1616 FKKIKDNEI
+1616 KPIYD
-1625 NAKYNALITKLSEI
+1625 KYNALITKLSEI

-1644 TSEEDDFLNDLNDIK
+1644 TTEEDDFLNDLNDIK

-1753 INEAKTKY
+1753 VNEAKAKY

-1784 LTNLYYEEQLSDAFA
+1784 LTNLYYEEQIADAFA

-1847 NNGKLATMKSKSN
+1847 NNGKLATMKSTSN

-1918 SIVDDYIAK
+1918 LIVDDYIAK

-2133 LEYSLAKFDTDAATG
+2133 LEYSLPKFDTDAATG

-2156 ANRTT
+2156 ANRVS

-2230 SALNQLIEQND
+2230 SALNQLVEQND

-2406 FYIIGADKSMQVII
+2406 FYIIPADKSMQVII
-2420 DSTSTQAKVDSKGK
+2420 DSTSTQAKVDSNGK
-2434 LLVVKSPIINN
+2434 LLVTKSPIIHN
-2445 GQDELSYYNHFLQEA
+2445 GQDKLSYYNHFLQEA

-2547 IDSSTIDNLESNLDS
+2547 IDNSTIDNLESNLDS

-2590 MIDNGVILYNEKTK
+2590 MTENGVILYNEKTK

-2780 EVRRQLLG
+2780 EIRRQLLG

-3038 KNLTKDEL
+3038 KNLTKDQL

-3080 EKGFLIDAKNIPE
+3080 EKGFLIDAENIPE

-3268 REIKKRSHTSITIKG
+3268 RQIKKRSHTSITIKG

-3399 ALKELAKALEGN
+3399 ALKELAKSLEGN

-3557 RNPSL
+3557 KNPSL

-3773 PLLSEKTIVEEMI
+3773 PLLSEKTIVEQMI
-3786 MNNPRSFSKTFDP
+3786 MNNPRAFSKTFDP
-3799 IMFIQD
+3799 IMFIED

-3837 VTRNPMIISVIDKAK
+3837 ITRNPMIISVIDKAK

-3862 NVGVAN
+3862 NVGIAN
-3868 DMNEVANIV
+3868 DMNEVATIV
-3877 YNEITPLG
+3877 YDEITPLG
-3885 KNGCVIEINILE
+3885 KNGCVIEINISE

-3925 PVIPDGKKNEEV
+3925 PVITDGKKDEEV
-3937 VTEVNV
+3937 VTKVNV

-3951 LPTTQPSTQPQ
+3951 LPTTQPSTS
-3962 VVLSTSKKLT
+3962 VET
-3972 QEEADWL
+3972 
-3979 MNNLRQITE
+3979 
-3988 KYKSSTLA
+3988 
-3996 GSKDIELK
+3996 
-4004 TPIII
+4004 
-4009 GKTKVTHIDPEA
+4009 
-4021 GGTPSIIFERPS
+4021 TPSAKDLGI
-4033 GKWMIKIREKNN
+4033 
-4045 KMYLELFQWRDANV
+4045 
-4059 KGEFS
+4059 
-4064 FYVTDDSTGNDLEN
+4064 NDEN
-4078 IKKSGLFDLAT
+4078 IT
-4089 QLYNDT
+4089 
-4095 NIPDPGTRLG
+4095 
-4105 QFETANSLQ
+4105 
-4114 QKYGLKR
+4114 
-4121 TYKDIINELKVTQPS
+4121 
-4136 TSVKSNLSNINTNNS
+4136 
-4151 LFRPDTKIKE
+4151 TK
-4161 KHFKN
+4161 
-4166 SNTVKVSEILDTIS
+4166 
-4180 ESNHPLSA
+4180 
-4188 LAARL
+4188 
-4193 KSFSSINNVNVNLLP
+4193 
-4208 VSSFTKEVEI
+4208 
-4218 ESAAYFSVDKNE
+4218 
-4230 INIAEF
+4230 
-4236 TNVKKGE
+4236 
-4243 SEALL
+4243 
-4248 LHEILH
+4248 
-4254 ALSYNALRK
+4254 
-4263 NGEYNQDFKKLYNYS
+4263 DFK
-4278 IDKLKGFDVESEK
+4278 
-4291 GTYANHTI
+4291 
-4299 DEFFVSL
+4299 
-4306 FTDSNFIKQLK
+4306 
-4317 ELPPIDIKKSD
+4317 
-4328 NLFEEI
+4328 
-4334 FDMIL
+4334 
-4339 KYLGIEKGDSAYKQ
+4339 
-4353 AFSVATNILE
+4353 
-4363 EERFNVNRSEDL
+4363 
-4375 FEMQKYED
+4375 
-4383 SLNLNIET
+4383 
-4391 LDSPK
+4391 
-4396 FIDWYNNELQNN
+4396 
-4408 PDLDAEEA
+4408 
-4416 LEYYK
+4416 
-4421 KCKS
+4421 C

>member
-1 MPEENKSPEPKKTT
+1 MPEENKATEPKKTT
-15 AKTPVVAIKPFSLSG
+15 AKTPVVAIQPFSLSG
-30 NPNGETFHS
+30 NPNGERFHS

-47 TGTVHSALGN
+47 TGTIHSALGN

-71 TEHIQSGNYE
+71 TEHIESGDYE

-95 SGVVR
+95 SGVAR

-108 ALKTPA
+108 LLKTPA
-114 YLYAL
+114 YIYAL

-205 PKLAKV
+205 PKFAKV

-326 LDNFRDASGKL
+326 LDHFRDGSGKL

-353 ALGIAMVSEGPV
+353 ALGIAMVSEGAV

-383 KTSDTLIKG
+383 KTSDNLIKG

-473 VINEQ
+473 VLNEQ

-564 TGYKQQLKKKARDLH
+564 AGYKQQLKKKARDLH

-606 GSYIND
+606 GDYIND

-637 LIELNSSLSSDL
+637 LMELNSSLSSDL
-649 PQNQAIAEKIRKDV
+649 PQNQAVAEKIRKDV

-675 DYKAI
+675 DYKSI

-709 FATGSNVAD
+709 FATGSNIAD
-718 GENKTNDPGDQ
+718 GENKTNDQGDQ

-748 NFADFNLLKEEAKE
+748 NFADFNLLKEEAKA

-778 KQLNDAVN
+778 KQLNDAVD

-798 NTPENQEFF
+798 STPENQEFF

-821 KDAAMPKKTF
+821 KDAAMPKKSF
-831 DELLAEKGIVN
+831 NELLADQGIVN

-847 VLTQEKIDEEQEIVS
+847 VLTKEEIDEEQEIVS
-862 LANVQGSY
+862 LANIQGSY

-880 QESINSIQSE
+880 QESLNSIQAE

-899 IMVRLFEHYF
+899 IMVHLFEHFF
-909 DNKVFRFIRDNFGF
+909 DNKVFRFVRDIFGF
-923 PKIDNSSKVNI
+923 PKIDNYSKINI

-951 KLTKAEDDP
+951 KLTKDKDDL

-1000 DPVKSEE
+1000 DPAKSEE
-1007 LRKQL
+1007 LRNQL

-1032 VQAKGT
+1032 VEAKGT

-1046 EGNPK
+1046 EKNSK
-1051 EPASTKFIDNKFDV
+1051 EPAGSKFIDNKFDV

-1091 LPDSSVSDLNASDIV
+1091 LPDSSVSDLNASDII

-1113 EFSKFRTKPG
+1113 EFLKFRTKPG

-1178 YSSKNKQGAMLLV
+1178 YSSTHKQGAMLLV
-1191 KKEGGKIILS
+1191 WRKNGKIIIS
-1201 SNRNDISLNDFNN
+1201 SNGNDISLNDFNSS
-1214 GTALTKKFLLGM
+1214 TSLTKEFLSGM
-1226 KGLAQNIDVTN
+1226 KGLAQNIDITN

-1296 PSSTPSTSVSTDVKA
+1296 PLPTPSTPVSTDAKA
-1311 DIEKSLGIKLSDYLA
+1311 EIERINEA
-1326 YTMGSSGAMT
+1326 
-1336 WKQLLSMKDNDGN
+1336 KDLHIELFRD
-1349 NIPENERHVI
+1349 
-1359 KSFYDLGDDH
+1359 F
-1369 FAIGYKAN
+1369 
-1377 NSPNTINF
+1377 
-1385 QIYKKGNDIAVGKAF
+1385 
-1400 VNSSKEFHLISSKTT
+1400 TT
-1415 IAQEKIVFLN
+1415 HNLN
-1425 KKYDAEFAALEKPTT
+1425 KKLVRESLSTNALEQEKNKWS
-1440 TTEDIEARKA
+1440 TEEEAQKAIDDEIELVSEKIEYWINKGLSA
-1450 DIEKRIQE
+1450 DEIIKKIMPPLTYTGNPLRFMLINGKQRI
-1458 EISKADMFHGTSDA
+1458 
-1472 EGVLSGKYDIDSAMQ
+1472 
-1487 TAGQEVGAGLYLAN
+1487 
-1501 NKERAKN
+1501 
-1508 YSEESARQQKVKGK
+1508 
-1522 IIGKPSVLYFN
+1522 
-1533 SKDFNILKSDKSIGK
+1533 
-1548 EVFNKV
+1548 
-1554 KEKYPDLS
+1554 
-1562 ITENTTAKE
+1562 
-1571 LYNKIVKEE
+1571 
-1580 YGVDFTSSLDTS
+1580 
-1592 DMVPIMVELG
+1592 
-1602 IDGINFKSDTVIYN
+1602 INFIKAKVNGKVN
-1616 FKKIKDNEI
+1616 FTLQEAHKTSEKEI
-1625 NAKYNALITKLSEI
+1625 NAKYNLELAALEQ
-1639 KPSKV
+1639 PSKV
-1644 TSEEDDFLNDLNDIK
+1644 TTEEDDFLNDLNDIK

-1784 LTNLYYEEQLSDAFA
+1784 LTNLYYEEQIADAFA

-2006 MESKTVK
+2006 MESKAVK

-2133 LEYSLAKFDTDAATG
+2133 LEYSLPKFDTDAATG

-2156 ANRTT
+2156 ANRVS

-2218 AKLLQAGIEYSE
+2218 AKLLQAGIEYSD
-2230 SALNQLIEQND
+2230 SALNQLVEQND

-2392 VNKQKDIAGVINKY
+2392 VNKQKDIAGIINKY
-2406 FYIIGADKSMQVII
+2406 FYIIPTDKSMQVII
-2420 DSTSTQAKVDSKGK
+2420 DSTSTQAKVDSNGK
-2434 LLVVKSPIINN
+2434 LLVTKSPIIHN
-2445 GQDELSYYNHFLQEA
+2445 GQDKLSYYNHFLQEA

-2521 FDGFA
+2521 FNGFA

-2609 IITLEEK
+2609 IITLEEETDV
-2616 INVVDGQKI
+2616 INGQEVKI
-2625 QRTEQD
+2625 QRTEQQ

-2711 YNSLIDNGLRPEE
+2711 YNSLIDNGLSPEE

-2780 EVRRQLLG
+2780 EIRRQLLG

-2924 DTITRL
+2924 ETITKL

-3038 KNLTKDEL
+3038 KNLTKDQL

-3080 EKGFLIDAKNIPE
+3080 EKGFLIDAENIPE

-3186 RYANKKRVYPMDF
+3186 RYANKKRIYPMDF

-3240 SGFDALVDFK
+3240 SGFDAFVDFK

-3260 DFFSSNNQ
+3260 DFFSSSNQ

-3569 LDALQWFSSYFP
+3569 LDALQWFGSYFP

-3786 MNNPRSFSKTFDP
+3786 MNNPRAFSKTFDP
-3799 IMFIQD
+3799 IMFIED

-3862 NVGVAN
+3862 NVGISN

-3912 STDESTDVDGKIT
+3912 STDESNDIPDKTT
-3925 PVIPDGKKNEEV
+3925 TVIPDGKNTEEV

-3951 LPTTQPSTQPQ
+3951 LPTTQS
-3962 VVLSTSKKLT
+3962 
-3972 QEEADWL
+3972 
-3979 MNNLRQITE
+3979 
-3988 KYKSSTLA
+3988 
-3996 GSKDIELK
+3996 
-4004 TPIII
+4004 
-4009 GKTKVTHIDPEA
+4009 
-4021 GGTPSIIFERPS
+4021 
-4033 GKWMIKIREKNN
+4033 
-4045 KMYLELFQWRDANV
+4045 
-4059 KGEFS
+4059 
-4064 FYVTDDSTGNDLEN
+4064 
-4078 IKKSGLFDLAT
+4078 
-4089 QLYNDT
+4089 
-4095 NIPDPGTRLG
+4095 
-4105 QFETANSLQ
+4105 
-4114 QKYGLKR
+4114 
-4121 TYKDIINELKVTQPS
+4121 S
-4136 TSVKSNLSNINTNNS
+4136 TSVKEDVEIPEKLKNIVYESGKEKEDYEIALVDGVPTFIVTNTVPTKLFKGFKVFYSDYAGGQGLFKRSGKKVTIPGFEDIQLVMEQGTNNVFELSTGLGMPNTKLTIQKEILAELEILFKEKNVRSVIEKTKKINANNPNVIIEQNKNSQSSTNIKSNLSNINTNNS

-4208 VSSFTKEVEI
+4208 VNSFTKEVEI

-4263 NGEYNQDFKKLYNYS
+4263 NGEYNEDFKKLYNYS

-4317 ELPPIDIKKSD
+4317 ELPPIDIKKSN